1 METRAEVETRALVLT
16 RPCLRCSH
24 LPRHTTLLVVRASAT
39 RHTRTTA
46 ERHARYARA
55 ASFGRRRECVRAEQR
70 AYEALREA
78 ARGELGAA
86 HAAHVDG
93 LGGARLGAQRRRI
106 ARLQAAML
114 SMARLYH
121 GYTYYGA
128 PCPRAG

>member
-1 METRAEVETRALVLT
+1 M
-16 RPCLRCSH
+16 
-24 LPRHTTLLVVRASAT
+24 RASRVSAI
-39 RHTRTTA
+39 RAHPDGAHMHDDGR
-46 ERHARYARA
+46 RHARLGTLPRA

-86 HAAHVDG
+86 HAAHVGG